1 MRITVLYFA
10 QLKDHRGRSTES
22 IQTDCLTVGAL
33 YSSLGLDNEFHLPR
47 GHVRPA
53 VNEVFC
59 DYDAVLNEGDVV
71 AFMPPMCGG

>member
-47 GHVRPA
+47 GHVLR
-53 VNEVFC
+53 
-59 DYDAVLNEGDVV
+59 L
-71 AFMPPMCGG
+71 